1 MIQLEAA
8 GGHLYAGIK
17 ILQDGLHFSAPQVP
31 HMGHLGHVLVM
42 CPILGHII
50 QSVYKIKGLKYSPG
64 WVTLVYLTCT
74 SIEVLEVHIDS
85 VPHFEVHNSIN
96 Q

>member
-1 MIQLEAA
+1 M
-8 GGHLYAGIK
+8 GYTC
-17 ILQDGLHFSAPQVP
+17 VP
-31 HMGHLGHVLVM
+31 HMY
-42 CPILGHII
+42 PIWGTWGTYRLCTPFWGTYFN
-50 QSVYKIKGLKYSPG
+50 QSLICMIKNIPG